1 MDLERMRVDCNDKTN
16 TTYDTADAQTKKNC
30 IKGSALEWSI
40 EKLGGGKGW
49 GLNQFYLSKELLDT
63 VEYIVE

>member
-1 MDLERMRVDCNDKTN
+1 MRVDCNDKTN
-16 TTYDTADAQTKKNC
+16 TTYDTTDAQTKKNC

-40 EKLGGGKGW
+40 EKLGGREGVG
-49 GLNQFYLSKELLDT
+49 GLNQFYLSKELSDT